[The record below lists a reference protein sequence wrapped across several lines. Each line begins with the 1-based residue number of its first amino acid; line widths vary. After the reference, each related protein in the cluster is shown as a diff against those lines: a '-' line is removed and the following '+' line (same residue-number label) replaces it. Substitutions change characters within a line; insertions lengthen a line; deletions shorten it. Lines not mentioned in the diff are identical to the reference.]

1 MAGKRPF
8 LFPLA
13 GTSDGSGDL
22 TLKSPRLKAGELLC
36 VQLISV
42 RNNDTGSCLA
52 TFGFE
57 RASLQVWLETVVMTT
72 ATYVYNYS
80 KPVWV
85 PSDYRVLVKFSAA
98 GDSKLCEAWLY
109 GYLARNGGEQ
119 PA

>member
-13 GTSDGSGDL
+13 GTSNAAGNL
-22 TLKSPRLKAGELLC
+22 TLKSRPLKPGEVLC

-42 RNNDTGSCLA
+42 RNSDTDSCLA

-57 RASLQVWLETVVMTT
+57 RAGLQVWLETVTMTT
-72 ATYVYNYS
+72 KAYVYNYY

-85 PSDYRVLVKFSAA
+85 PSDYQVVVKFSAA

-109 GYLARNGGEQ
+109 GYLARNGETRVE
-119 PA
+119 